1 MSTHLPANYLRVI
14 SSLSELIERK
24 LRELLHMLRTVE
36 NGRVARVERT
46 FSDKERHEKILSLE
60 KLLEA
65 NHQMFSDLNL
75 EPATYREDQIFHADI
90 AWLWTIIND
99 SRTKR
104 LKGYGKIDPETA
116 QLIDDKISG
125 LLDIIGEINSAA
137 AGGEHDQESI

>member
-1 MSTHLPANYLRVI
+1 MSTHLPANYRRVI

-24 LRELLHMLRTVE
+24 LRELLHMLSNVE
-36 NGRVARVERT
+36 NGSVARIERT
-46 FSDKERHEKILSLE
+46 FSDKERHEKSLRLE

-90 AWLWTIIND
+90 AWLWTMIND

-125 LLDIIGEINSAA
+125 LLDIISEFDPGSA
-137 AGGEHDQESI
+137 GRENGKESI